1 MATENVMTVK
11 VPARVKGKQ
20 IVAEPARKVAPD
32 KVKEIAQQADAVVNT
47 RMAAGK
53 KMHLLPENSD
63 LPTRSSKY
71 LFAKEAGIFLI
82 VSNIPASFPLFKCFH
97 E

>member
-1 MATENVMTVK
+1 MAMGNVMTVR
-11 VPARVKGKQ
+11 VLARVKEKQ
-20 IVAEPARKVAPD
+20 IVAEPARKIAPD
-32 KVKEIAQQADAVVNT
+32 KGKEIAQQAAAVVNT

-71 LFAKEAGIFLI
+71 PFAKEAGI
-82 VSNIPASFPLFKCFH
+82 S
-97 E
+97 